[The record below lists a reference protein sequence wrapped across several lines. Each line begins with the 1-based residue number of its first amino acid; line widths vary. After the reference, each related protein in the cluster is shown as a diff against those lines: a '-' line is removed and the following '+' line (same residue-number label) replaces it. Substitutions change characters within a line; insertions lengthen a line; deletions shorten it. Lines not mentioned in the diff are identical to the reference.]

1 MKSARRKREA
11 AVPASEPRDVNA
23 RTPRS
28 NLVENEIF
36 ERATQLFAERG
47 FSGTS
52 LQDIADAMGMTRP
65 ALYYY
70 VKNKDELLVKLVA
83 EITESPARQLGVING
98 DKSVG
103 PLDRLRAM
111 TRLIV
116 SQVADN
122 PSRFLLLV
130 RSESNLPAEVAQV
143 HVRGRRKVLAEF
155 VEVIDDAVR
164 AGLSRPVDSRVAAL
178 GIIGLSNWVAWWHH
192 PKDGRTA
199 DEICDELAE
208 MAVQSIAQPV
218 ARKAPGIEGAIKL
231 LRQDLEL
238 LERAAAE
245 GEKGRKKTPG
255 KSS

>member
-11 AVPASEPRDVNA
+11 AVPASEPRDVTV
-23 RTPRS
+23 RSPRS
-28 NLVENEIF
+28 NLVEGEIF
-36 ERATQLFAERG
+36 ERATKLFAERG

-83 EITESPARQLGVING
+83 EITESPARKLALING
-98 DKSVG
+98 DKQVG

-116 SQVADN
+116 GQVADD

-130 RSESNLPAEVAQV
+130 RSEANLPPEIAQV
-143 HVRGRRKVLAEF
+143 HVRGRKRVLAEF
-155 VEVIDDAVR
+155 VAVIEDAVS
-164 AGLSRPVDSRVAAL
+164 AGLARPVDSRVAAL

-199 DEICDELAE
+199 EEIGDELAE
-208 MAVQSIAQPV
+208 MAVQSIAQT
-218 ARKAPGIEGAIKL
+218 ATRTAPGVEGAIKL
-231 LRQDLEL
+231 LRQDLEY
-238 LERAAAE
+238 LERAHRA
-245 GEKGRKKTPG
+245 KKRGAPRQA
-255 KSS
+255 